1 LITYQNLDEY
11 DFKISENDMTIDISK
26 KMSLEEMSKKIE
38 AAGVDNINEVIDKLI
53 SNGKRTVTMV

>member
-1 LITYQNLDEY
+1 MITYQNLDEY

-38 AAGVDNINEVIDKLI
+38 AAGVDNINEVINKLI
-53 SNGKRTVTMV
+53 SNGKCIVTMV

>member
-1 LITYQNLDEY
+1 MITYQNLDEY

-53 SNGKRTVTMV
+53 SNGKCTVTMV

>member
-1 LITYQNLDEY
+1 MITYQNLDEY
-11 DFKISENDMTIDISK
+11 DFKISENDMTIDTSK

-53 SNGKRTVTMV
+53 SNGKCTVTMV

>member
-1 LITYQNLDEY
+1 MITYQNLDEY
-11 DFKISENDMTIDISK
+11 DFKISENDMTIDILK

>member
-1 LITYQNLDEY
+1 MITYQNLDEY

-53 SNGKRTVTMV
+53 SNGKCTVTLV

>member
-1 LITYQNLDEY
+1 MITYQNLDEY

-53 SNGKRTVTMV
+53 SNGKHTVTMV

>member
-1 LITYQNLDEY
+1 MITYQNLDEY
-11 DFKISENDMTIDISK
+11 DFKISENDMTMDISK

-53 SNGKRTVTMV
+53 SNGKCTVTLG

>member
-1 LITYQNLDEY
+1 MITYQNLDEY

-38 AAGVDNINEVIDKLI
+38 AAGVVNINEVIDKLI
-53 SNGKRTVTMV
+53 SNGKCTVTMV

>member
-1 LITYQNLDEY
+1 MITYQNLDEY
-11 DFKISENDMTIDISK
+11 DFKISENDMTMDISK

>member
-11 DFKISENDMTIDISK
+11 DFKISENDMTINISK

-53 SNGKRTVTMV
+53 SNGKCTVTMV

>member
-1 LITYQNLDEY
+1 MITYQNLDEY

>member
-1 LITYQNLDEY
+1 MITYQNLDEY

-38 AAGVDNINEVIDKLI
+38 AAGVDNINEVINKLI
-53 SNGKRTVTMV
+53 SNGKCTVTMV

>member
-1 LITYQNLDEY
+1 
-11 DFKISENDMTIDISK
+11 MTIDISK

-38 AAGVDNINEVIDKLI
+38 AAGVDYINEVIDKLI

>member
-1 LITYQNLDEY
+1 MITYQNLDEY

-26 KMSLEEMSKKIE
+26 KMSLEKMSKKIE

>member
-1 LITYQNLDEY
+1 MITYQNLDEY
-11 DFKISENDMTIDISK
+11 DFKISENDMTMDISK

-53 SNGKRTVTMV
+53 SNGKCTVTMV

>member
-1 LITYQNLDEY
+1 MITYQNLDEY

-53 SNGKRTVTMV
+53 SHGKWTVTMV

>member
-1 LITYQNLDEY
+1 MITYQNLDEY

-38 AAGVDNINEVIDKLI
+38 AAGVDKLI